1 MEKSAFEQMGGT
13 LDAHIITKSR
23 WETKSP
29 PAFCW
34 MRIRVMANCNFTAR
48 NFSYSI
54 INSNRPA
61 APYAASYWPI
71 TTTTRPSWSK

>member
-34 MRIRVMANCNFTAR
+34 MRIRVMA
-48 NFSYSI
+48 
-54 INSNRPA
+54 
-61 APYAASYWPI
+61 
-71 TTTTRPSWSK
+71 